1 MLLRLVKE
9 ELNRIRHRWVK
20 SDSDGDNELN
30 TDEFLGF
37 RHPELFDRSYQI
49 AVQYTLEELG

>member
-1 MLLRLVKE
+1 M
-9 ELNRIRHRWVK
+9 K